1 MFILIGWQDDD
12 LPQFGE
18 ITDLL
23 AIASNH
29 FIAVKVYNTE
39 GLDRHVHSYVI
50 LSTDKLDLISLCELS
65 SYSPTVCHS
74 VHRLYVTTKC
84 QLIKC

>member
-1 MFILIGWQDDD
+1 MLIGWQDDD

-23 AIASNH
+23 AITSTH
-29 FIAVKVYNTE
+29 LMAVKVYSTE

-50 LSTDKLDLISLCELS
+50 QSTDRLNLISLCELS
-65 SYSPTVCHS
+65 VYPPTVCHS
-74 VHRLYVTTKC
+74 VHRLYVTTKSN
-84 QLIKC
+84 LIKC